1 MSKSSARADWAAVAV
16 LVVCQALAMTCS
28 ALVITTTALVG
39 RMLAPDPAL
48 ATLPLAVQFLALM
61 AATRPAAGAMARW
74 GRRPGFSAGA
84 VAGLLGGTLATLAV
98 LLQLFALFAAAA
110 ALIGAFLAHAMHYR
124 FAAADTV
131 PPGRQSAAISW
142 VMAGGVLAAV
152 AGPQLANWARDL
164 FAPIDYAG
172 VYAVLAGLCAVQ
184 LAVLQAVRL
193 PGPGARAAGTD
204 KHPDAQP
211 ESEAP
216 RARPAGFVPAVLVG
230 MVGYGAMNLVM
241 AVTPPAMA
249 DCGLDFSRA
258 AFVIQWHILAM
269 YAPAFFTGHLIQWLG
284 LPNVILAGIALML
297 GAAGINASGVTLA
310 NFAVGLVLLGV
321 GWNFMFV
328 GATAW
333 LAQIQTRATSA
344 RLQGVNDVFV
354 FGTVAA
360 TALSSGW
367 LLENVGWAALNLGIL
382 PALAVAA
389 AAVLWPSGAR
399 GDRAAG
405 AHAPG
410 SASGQIRSG

>member
-1 MSKSSARADWAAVAV
+1 MQDSRSHPAAVAV

-39 RMLAPDPAL
+39 RMLAPDPEL

-61 AATRPAAGAMARW
+61 GTTRTAAWAMGRW
-74 GRRPGFSAGA
+74 GRRPGFSTGAAAGI
-84 VAGLLGGTLATLAV
+84 VGGTLASLAV
-98 LLQLFALFAAAA
+98 VFQAFALFTLGA

-152 AGPQLANWARDL
+152 AGPQLANWARGL
-164 FAPIDYAG
+164 FAPFDFAG

-184 LAVLQAVRL
+184 LAILQAVKL
-193 PGPGARAAGTD
+193 PAPGAQAVTPQTRA
-204 KHPDAQP
+204 P
-211 ESEAP
+211 EAE
-216 RARPAGFVPAVLVG
+216 RRPHGFVPAVVVG

-249 DCGLDFSRA
+249 DCGLDFNRA
-258 AFVIQWHILAM
+258 AFVIQWHIFAM
-269 YAPAFFTGHLIQWLG
+269 YAPAFATGHLIQRLG
-284 LPNVILAGIALML
+284 LSNVILAGIALML
-297 GAAGINASGVTLA
+297 GAAGINASGVGLG

-328 GATAW
+328 GATTW
-333 LAQIQTRATSA
+333 LTRLQTAENST
-344 RLQGVNDVFV
+344 RLQGLNDVFV

-360 TALSSGW
+360 TSLSSGW
-367 LLENVGWAALNLGIL
+367 LLETVGWAALNLAIL
-382 PALAVAA
+382 PALAVALI
-389 AAVLWPSGAR
+389 AVVWPA
-399 GDRAAG
+399 GDRGGRAARTQTPG
-405 AHAPG
+405 AF
-410 SASGQIRSG
+410 